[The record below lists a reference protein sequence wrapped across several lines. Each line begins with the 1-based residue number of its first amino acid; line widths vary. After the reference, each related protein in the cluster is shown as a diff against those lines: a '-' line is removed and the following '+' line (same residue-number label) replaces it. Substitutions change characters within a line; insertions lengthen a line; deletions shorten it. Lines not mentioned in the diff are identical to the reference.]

1 MVNLDSQIRTLQEK
15 IQLLVK
21 QQAAVV
27 RDNQRLTKELE
38 QAKQKLALADAEN
51 LRLQQQMDILKLGS
65 GALSETEKTALSK
78 RIDGYL
84 REIDKCLALL
94 NT

>member
-1 MVNLDSQIRTLQEK
+1 MVQLDSQIRNLQEK

-21 QQAAVV
+21 QQAAAS
-27 RDNQRLTKELE
+27 RDNQRLTRELE
-38 QAKQKLALADAEN
+38 QIKRKLVQAEADN

-65 GALSETEKTALSK
+65 GALSEAEKAALSK